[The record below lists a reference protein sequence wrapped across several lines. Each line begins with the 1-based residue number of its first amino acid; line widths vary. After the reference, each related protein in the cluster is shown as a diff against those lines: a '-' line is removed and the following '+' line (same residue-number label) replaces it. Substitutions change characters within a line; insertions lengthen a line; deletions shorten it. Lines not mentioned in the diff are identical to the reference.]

1 MDSCL
6 SKVAKV
12 KFICVLSSMYFSPVF
27 LFGDGDLVF
36 SKGLWRRLNVQTP
49 KGIDYKAAHGLLS
62 AEVSGSE
69 WTQRLK
75 GKRLMKAST
84 WDLLM

>member
-1 MDSCL
+1 
-6 SKVAKV
+6 
-12 KFICVLSSMYFSPVF
+12 MYFSPVF